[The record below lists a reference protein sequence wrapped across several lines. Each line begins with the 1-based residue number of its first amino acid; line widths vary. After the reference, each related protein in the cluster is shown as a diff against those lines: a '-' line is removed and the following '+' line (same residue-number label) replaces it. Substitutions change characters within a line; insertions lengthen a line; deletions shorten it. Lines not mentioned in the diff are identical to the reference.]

1 MDNTQNSLAEAV
13 LSRSVYV
20 IERLKEDMN
29 HVPMCANMPE
39 AYILSLLLDPY
50 FSVHCIAAYSCS
62 RRLFH
67 SMAAFF
73 KVCLP

>member
-1 MDNTQNSLAEAV
+1 MDNAQNSLAEAF
-13 LSRSVYV
+13 LSRSVYA

-39 AYILSLLLDPY
+39 AYILPLLLDPY

-62 RRLFH
+62 WRLFR
-67 SMAAFF
+67 SMGTFF
-73 KVCLP
+73 KGCLL